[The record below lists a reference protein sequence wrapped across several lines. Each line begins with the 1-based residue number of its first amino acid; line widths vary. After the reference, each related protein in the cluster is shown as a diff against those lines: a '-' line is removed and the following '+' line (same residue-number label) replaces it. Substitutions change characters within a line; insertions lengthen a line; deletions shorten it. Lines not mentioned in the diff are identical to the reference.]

1 MQKEWNKSK
10 VDLYFEDLE
19 NEVDVRCSF
28 QHVVETPTDAQIT
41 AFTQAVDSLSD
52 LTSTYTVLVQE
63 FKYEN

>member
-19 NEVDVRCSF
+19 NEVDVRRSF